1 MKTAMSAL
9 AAALLVSPQIHA
21 ADSPVRIAVNG
32 TQVVPKVHVMSVAD
46 SIIINDITVNR
57 GNCKV
62 VNKNFVTN
70 KPAFPV
76 TLKYGQEMM
85 VFVGNCA
92 VIEVDVAT
100 SQGSWKVKY

>member
-1 MKTAMSAL
+1 MKTAVTTFAIVLM
-9 AAALLVSPQIHA
+9 VSPLIYA

-46 SIIINDITVNR
+46 SIIISNITVNR

-85 VFVGNCA
+85 VFVGNCT
-92 VIEVDVAT
+92 VMQVDVAT
-100 SQGSWKVKY
+100 SQGNWMMKY